1 MSSSNIYTIAEIGNN
16 HQGDVK
22 HALKLIK
29 AAKECGADAV
39 KTQKRDN
46 KTLYTKSFFNEKYDN
61 PNSFGLTYGE
71 HREKLELKK
80 NDYKELKEYANE
92 LKIDFF
98 ATPFDLPSLEFLEEF
113 NFPAYKIASA
123 DITNTILQTEIA
135 KTKKEVFLRENGF

>member
-46 KTLYTKSFFNEKYDN
+46 IKRSKVSDPSGKSIM
-61 PNSFGLTYGE
+61 S
-71 HREKLELKK
+71 
-80 NDYKELKEYANE
+80 YKAYHFEDKSA
-92 LKIDFF
+92 
-98 ATPFDLPSLEFLEEF
+98 ATDSKVDLISSVS
-113 NFPAYKIASA
+113 FPA
-123 DITNTILQTEIA
+123 A
-135 KTKKEVFLRENGF
+135 KSSKTF

>member
-1 MSSSNIYTIAEIGNN
+1 MSSSNTYIIAEIGNN

-22 HALKLIK
+22 HALELMK

-61 PNSFGLTYGE
+61 PNSFGSTYGE

-80 NDYKELKEYANE
+80 M
-92 LKIDFF
+92 
-98 ATPFDLPSLEFLEEF
+98 
-113 NFPAYKIASA
+113 
-123 DITNTILQTEIA
+123 ITKN
-135 KTKKEVFLRENGF
+135 